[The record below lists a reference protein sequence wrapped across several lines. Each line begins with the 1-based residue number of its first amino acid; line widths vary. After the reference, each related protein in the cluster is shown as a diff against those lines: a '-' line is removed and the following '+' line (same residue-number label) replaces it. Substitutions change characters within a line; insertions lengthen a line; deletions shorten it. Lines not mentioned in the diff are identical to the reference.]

1 MAEIEISKKK
11 QVTARMTPQFAA
23 DLQLIVSYFGI
34 TNVSQILYGSV
45 AAQADAIRARQAG
58 DIHARAP
65 ELDLVQKSAQSSGM
79 EP

>member
-1 MAEIEISKKK
+1 MAVPDFGKKK
-11 QVTARMTPQFAA
+11 QVTARMTPEFAA

-58 DIHARAP
+58 DRQATAP
-65 ELDLVQKSAQSSGM
+65 ALQSDKQV
-79 EP
+79 

>member
-1 MAEIEISKKK
+1 MTDMSKKK
-11 QVTARMTPQFAA
+11 QVTARMTPEFAA

-58 DIHARAP
+58 DRQAVAP
-65 ELDLVQKSAQSSGM
+65 ALQR
-79 EP
+79 P